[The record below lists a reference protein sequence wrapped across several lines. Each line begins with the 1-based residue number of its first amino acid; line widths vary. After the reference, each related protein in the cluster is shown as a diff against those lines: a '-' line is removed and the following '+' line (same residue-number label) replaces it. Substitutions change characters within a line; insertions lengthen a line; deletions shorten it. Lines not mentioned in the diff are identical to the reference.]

1 MKIHQFRYVLFIL
14 ALILIGVT
22 LRVYSQEAP
31 EQSNGELNP
40 VEQTT
45 EIPNPLESQVTKLEK
60 KVTDLQL
67 SHDTLVDSLDNPFQI
82 YTIIFGALIV
92 LGFAV
97 VIFLVMRK
105 VRRLQS
111 ELDASERPVK
121 DRFNNSEQRWEG
133 QLKHIRQRGK
143 DNTEKIEEMVSNY
156 STIRNEQKNLQNIL
170 SKLGNRLDGLD
181 LTLVNL
187 DLDKVLD
194 KTVIEQPQVD
204 DQLQLEEIIQE
215 ARAKVESL
223 ARTYENGEPIDWI
236 DVEDPTP
243 SQITLQ
249 ILNWIARSI
258 EDWKDD
264 LEQSGTANP
273 DLIQTLGY
281 ANQAIKDKLKE
292 IRGPAPPVPE
302 SPEVETDVNTDAAY
316 NEFQNECTAYV
327 SRYEGLLIGF
337 QLGCTIDEKEYDQF
351 IPQFVKDRLFNSVAR
366 FIKFD
371 QLPEQLDE
379 YLQLVG
385 YEVVPIEIG
394 KTRADARMHEVQDSR
409 QTNAEPGTVVEV
421 VLPGLQRID
430 DGEIIQKPVVIRGE

>member
-1 MKIHQFRYVLFIL
+1 MKIHQFRYVLFL
-14 ALILIGVT
+14 LVPILIGGT
-22 LRVYSQEAP
+22 SLVYSQETP
-31 EQSNGELNP
+31 EQSNGEPNP
-40 VEQTT
+40 VEQTI

-60 KVTDLQL
+60 NLTDLQL
-67 SHDTLVDSLDNPFQI
+67 SHDALVDSLDNPSQI
-82 YTIIFGALIV
+82 YTMIFGAVIV
-92 LGFAV
+92 LGFALL
-97 VIFLVMRK
+97 IFLVMRM
-105 VRRLQS
+105 VGQLRG
-111 ELDASERPVK
+111 ELDASERLLQNK
-121 DRFNNSEQRWEG
+121 FINSEQRWEG
-133 QLKHIRQRGK
+133 QLKHIRQRGRDDTQK
-143 DNTEKIEEMVSNY
+143 LEEMVSNY
-156 STIRNEQKNLQNIL
+156 STIRNEQKDLQNTL
-170 SKLGNRLDGLD
+170 SKLGNRLDGLE

-187 DLDKVLD
+187 DLDKVPD
-194 KTVIEQPQVD
+194 KIVNDQP
-204 DQLQLEEIIQE
+204 QLEEIIQE

-223 ARTYENGEPIDWI
+223 ARTYKNGEPIDWI

-264 LEQSGTANP
+264 LEQSGKANP

-394 KTRADARMHEVQDSR
+394 KTQADARMHEVQGSR

-421 VLPGLQRID
+421 ILPGLQRID
-430 DGEIIQKPVVIRGE
+430 DSEIIQKPVVIRGE

>member
-1 MKIHQFRYVLFIL
+1 MKIHQFRYALFIL

-22 LRVYSQEAP
+22 LLVYSQEAP
-31 EQSNGELNP
+31 EQSNGEPNP
-40 VEQTT
+40 IEQTT
-45 EIPNPLESQVTKLEK
+45 KAPNPLESQVTELEK
-60 KVTDLQL
+60 KLTDLQL
-67 SHDTLVDSLDNPFQI
+67 SHDALVDSLDNPSQI
-82 YTIIFGALIV
+82 YTMIFGAAILLV
-92 LGFAV
+92 FTVAVFLG
-97 VIFLVMRK
+97 MRM
-105 VRRLQS
+105 VRRLRS
-111 ELDASERPVK
+111 EVRASEQLLK
-121 DRFNNSEQRWEG
+121 NRFNNSKQHWEG

-143 DNTEKIEEMVSNY
+143 DNAEKIEEMVSNY
-156 STIRNEQKNLQNIL
+156 STIPNEQKNLQNAL
-170 SKLGNRLDGLD
+170 SKLGNRLDGLE
-181 LTLVNL
+181 LTLMNL
-187 DLDKVLD
+187 DLDKVPD
-194 KTVIEQPQVD
+194 KTLD

-215 ARAKVESL
+215 AQANVEVL

-258 EDWKDD
+258 EDWKND
-264 LEQSGTANP
+264 LEQSGKANP
-273 DLIQTLGY
+273 DLIETLGY
-281 ANQAIKDKLKE
+281 AKQAIKDKLKE

-302 SPEVETDVNTDAAY
+302 LPEVETDVNTDVMY
-316 NEFQNECTAYV
+316 NEFQNECTACV
-327 SRYEGLLIGF
+327 TRYEGFLIGL

-351 IPQFVKDRLFNSVAR
+351 IPQFVKDRLFNSAAR

-394 KTRADARMHEVQDSR
+394 KTQADARIHDIQGSR
-409 QTNAEPGTVVEV
+409 QTDAQPGTVVEV

-430 DGEIIQKPVVIRGE
+430 GNEIIQKPVVIRGE

>member
-1 MKIHQFRYVLFIL
+1 MKIHQFRYVLFL
-14 ALILIGVT
+14 LVPILIGGT
-22 LRVYSQEAP
+22 SLVYSQETP
-31 EQSNGELNP
+31 EQSNGEPNP
-40 VEQTT
+40 VEQTI

-60 KVTDLQL
+60 NLTDLQL
-67 SHDTLVDSLDNPFQI
+67 SHDALVDSLDNPSQI
-82 YTIIFGALIV
+82 YTMIFGALIV

-97 VIFLVMRK
+97 VIFFVMRMF
-105 VRRLQS
+105 RRLRS
-111 ELDASERPVK
+111 EVHASEQLVK

-133 QLKHIRQRGK
+133 QLKHIRQRSK
-143 DNTEKIEEMVSNY
+143 DNTQKLEEMVSNY
-156 STIRNEQKNLQNIL
+156 STIRNEQKDLQNTL
-170 SKLGNRLDGLD
+170 SKLGNRLDGLE

-187 DLDKVLD
+187 DLDKVPD
-194 KTVIEQPQVD
+194 KIVNDQP
-204 DQLQLEEIIQE
+204 QLEEIIQE

-223 ARTYENGEPIDWI
+223 ARTYKNGEPIDWI

-264 LEQSGTANP
+264 LEQSGKANP

-394 KTRADARMHEVQDSR
+394 KTQADARMHEVQGSR

-421 VLPGLQRID
+421 ILPGLQRID
-430 DGEIIQKPVVIRGE
+430 DSEIIQKPVVIRGE

>member
-14 ALILIGVT
+14 ALILIAVT
-22 LRVYSQEAP
+22 LRVYSQEVP
-31 EQSNGELNP
+31 EQSNGEPNP
-40 VEQTT
+40 VGQTI
-45 EIPNPLESQVTKLEK
+45 EIPNPLESQVTELEK
-60 KVTDLQL
+60 NLTDLQL
-67 SHDTLVDSLDNPFQI
+67 SHDALIDSLDNPSQI
-82 YTIIFGALIV
+82 YTMIFGALIV

-97 VIFLVMRK
+97 VIFLVMRM
-105 VRRLQS
+105 VRRLRS
-111 ELDASERPVK
+111 EVHASERLLQ

-143 DNTEKIEEMVSNY
+143 DNTGKIEEMVSNY
-156 STIRNEQKNLQNIL
+156 STIPNEQKNLQNTL
-170 SKLGNRLDGLD
+170 SKLGNRLDGLE

-187 DLDKVLD
+187 DLDKVPD
-194 KTVIEQPQVD
+194 KIVD
-204 DQLQLEEIIQE
+204 DQPQLEEIIQE
-215 ARAKVESL
+215 AQAKVEAL

-236 DVEDPTP
+236 DIEDPTP

-249 ILNWIARSI
+249 ILNWMVRSV
-258 EDWKDD
+258 EAWKDD
-264 LEQSGTANP
+264 LEQSGEANP
-273 DLIQTLGY
+273 ELIQTLGY

-302 SPEVETDVNTDAAY
+302 FPEMETDVNTDVAY

-327 SRYEGLLIGF
+327 SRYEGLLIGL
-337 QLGCTIDEKEYDQF
+337 QLGGKIDEKEYEQF
-351 IPQFVKDRLFNSVAR
+351 IPQFIKDKLFNSVVR

-371 QLPEQLDE
+371 QLPDQLDE

-385 YEVVPIEIG
+385 YEVVPIEIS
-394 KTRADARMHEVQDSR
+394 KTQADARIHEIQGSR

>member
-1 MKIHQFRYVLFIL
+1 MKIHQFRYALFLL
-14 ALILIGVT
+14 ALILVGIT
-22 LRVYSQEAP
+22 SLVYSQEAP

-45 EIPNPLESQVTKLEK
+45 EIPNPLESQVTKLGK

-67 SHDTLVDSLDNPFQI
+67 SHNTLVDSLDNPIQM
-82 YTIIFGALIV
+82 YTMISGAVIV

-111 ELDASERPVK
+111 ELDASERLVK

-156 STIRNEQKNLQNIL
+156 STIRNEQKDLQNTL
-170 SKLGNRLDGLD
+170 SKLGNRLDGLE

-187 DLDKVLD
+187 DLDKVPD
-194 KTVIEQPQVD
+194 KTIVEQPQLD
-204 DQLQLEEIIQE
+204 DQPQLEEIIQE
-215 ARAKVESL
+215 AQTKVKSL

-236 DVEDPTP
+236 DIEDLTP

-249 ILNWIARSI
+249 ILNWMARSI
-258 EDWKDD
+258 GSWKND

-273 DLIQTLGY
+273 DLIQTLEY
-281 ANQAIKDKLKE
+281 ANQTIKDKLKE
-292 IRGPAPPVPE
+292 IRGLAPPVPE
-302 SPEVETDVNTDAAY
+302 LPEVETDVNTDVMY

-327 SRYEGLLIGF
+327 SRYEGLLIGY
-337 QLGCTIDEKEYDQF
+337 QLGRTIDETEYNQF
-351 IPQFVKDRLFNSVAR
+351 IPQFIKDRLFNSIAR
-366 FIKFD
+366 LIKFN
-371 QLPEQLDE
+371 QLPERLDE

-394 KTRADARMHEVQDSR
+394 KTQADARVHEIQGSR
-409 QTNAEPGTVVEV
+409 QTDAQPGTVVEV
-421 VLPGLQRID
+421 VLPGLQQID
-430 DGEIIQKPVVIRGE
+430 DNEIIQKPIVIRGE